1 MGKILFIPSWFP
13 AFGARG
19 GEYFIDLF
27 ELYQSNFP
35 GSRMLYI
42 NLKRNQMFGEKYI
55 RFFANFRLVKI
66 ALIKLQLK
74 YLKVHG
80 LQNDKLL
87 IEIPTIFGYSEKD
100 DYYLHLSLAY
110 QYFFRKEFSDFK
122 FISAQSVE
130 YAGLVAF
137 HLQKKFGD
145 LSYTITE
152 HNYFSSGRFSKDL
165 WPGVRAA
172 FKGASNVYFCSH
184 DKMRQVLATGVELD
198 IKKRHV
204 NYNYVKTTEYLIS
217 NYEPLNVLRIITV
230 ASASHFKD
238 LPTLFATLDK
248 LLRMNVDYKF
258 TLVGFGS
265 WGNSEKYLSENFICE
280 NRHRFNLIPHLDHT
294 DLILEYQK
302 NDLFLLTSLAE
313 GMPVSLLEAMELGLM
328 AVVTKHGGSEEVV
341 LDGVNGYSA
350 NVSDSKQLSEF
361 IRNIY
366 QGNMKHIPELNKR
379 RAHSFCSA
387 DAYELRTFLKL

>member
-1 MGKILFIPSWFP
+1 MKKFLFIPSWFP
-13 AFGARG
+13 EFGDKG
-19 GEYFIDLF
+19 GEYFVDLF
-27 ELYQSNFP
+27 ELYRDSFP

-42 NLKRNQMFGEKYI
+42 NLKGRQISKKKHI
-55 RFFANFRLVKI
+55 RFFTRLRLLKV
-66 ALIKLQLK
+66 ALIKLQLR
-74 YLKVHG
+74 YLKVDG
-80 LQNDKLL
+80 LKNDKLL
-87 IEIPTIFGYSEKD
+87 IEIPTIFGYSETD

-110 QYFFRKEFSDFK
+110 QHFYRKEFSDFK
-122 FISAQSVE
+122 LISAQSIE

-152 HNYFSSGRFSKDL
+152 HNYFSSGRFSVDL

-172 FKGASNVYFCSH
+172 FKSASNVYFCSH

-198 IKKRHV
+198 LKKRHV
-204 NYNYVKTTEYLIS
+204 NYNYVKTTDYLIS
-217 NYEPLNVLRIITV
+217 NYEPLNVIRIITV

-238 LPTLFATLDK
+238 LPTLFATLDN
-248 LLRMNVDYKF
+248 LLKMKVEYKF
-258 TLVGFGS
+258 TLVGFGT

-280 NRHRFNLIPHLDHT
+280 NRNRFNFIPHLDHK

-313 GMPVSLLEAMELGLM
+313 GMPVSLLEAMELGLL

-341 LDGVNGYSA
+341 VDGVHGYSA
-350 NVSDSKQLSEF
+350 NVCDFNQLSELIKRIF
-361 IRNIY
+361 D
-366 QGNMKHIPELNKR
+366 GEMKHNAALNKR
-379 RAHSFCSA
+379 RAQSFSSA
-387 DAYELRTFLKL
+387 EAYKLRTFSKL